1 MYLVEEKR
9 REERILEEEA
19 GSLKEKGNE
28 EGGCVQGTRK
38 LVRRISRQNEAAR
51 GGAKYRAIDFT
62 ARRFVR

>member
-38 LVRRISRQNEAAR
+38 LVRRISRRNEAAR
-51 GGAKYRAIDFT
+51 GL
-62 ARRFVR
+62 VPP